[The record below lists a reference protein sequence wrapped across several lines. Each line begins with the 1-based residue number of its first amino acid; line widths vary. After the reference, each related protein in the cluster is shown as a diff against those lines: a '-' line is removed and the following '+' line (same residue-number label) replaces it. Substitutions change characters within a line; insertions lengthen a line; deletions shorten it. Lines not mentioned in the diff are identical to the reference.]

1 MTDAHA
7 TIASIVYTPLSVK
20 KTSRD
25 KYDRISTARVEL
37 IAGHGIDGD
46 KKAGKNPERHL
57 NIMSR
62 EVLDQLAAEGFD
74 VAPGHMG
81 EQIVVSGLD
90 VNTLQAGDLIHLGN
104 GAVAKVSKPRTGC
117 EKFKTVQGHD
127 PKEAAGRLGVM
138 ATVVASGS
146 ISVGDPVRALGVV
159 TSPRPD

>member
-1 MTDAHA
+1 MSDAHA

-20 KTSRD
+20 TTSKD
-25 KYDRISTARVEL
+25 KYDRVSAERVEL
-37 IAGHGIDGD
+37 IAGHGIEGD

-62 EVLDQLAAEGFD
+62 EVLDQLAAEGYD

-90 VNTLQAGDLIHLGN
+90 VNTLAAGDLIHLGD
-104 GAVAKVSKPRTGC
+104 GAIAKVSKPRTGC

-138 ATVVASGS
+138 ATVIESGS
-146 ISVGDPVRALGVV
+146 IAVGDPVRAAGVI
-159 TSPRPD
+159 TFPR

>member
-20 KTSRD
+20 KTSKD
-25 KYDRISTARVEL
+25 KYDRVATERVEL

-74 VAPGHMG
+74 VAPGQMG

-90 VNTLQAGDLIHLGN
+90 VNTLQAGDLIHLG
-104 GAVAKVSKPRTGC
+104 GAIAKVSKPRTGC

-138 ATVVASGS
+138 ATVIASGS
-146 ISVGDPVRALGVV
+146 IAVGDPVRAASAEAV
-159 TSPRPD
+159 R

>member
-20 KTSRD
+20 STSKD
-25 KYDRISTARVEL
+25 KYDRVATGRAEL

-62 EVLDQLAAEGFD
+62 EVLDQLAAEGYD

-81 EQIVVSGLD
+81 EQIIVSGLD

-117 EKFKTVQGHD
+117 AKFKTVQGHD
-127 PKEAAGRLGVM
+127 PSEAAGRLGVM

-146 ISVGDPVRALGVV
+146 IAVGDPVRAASAEAVN
-159 TSPRPD
+159 